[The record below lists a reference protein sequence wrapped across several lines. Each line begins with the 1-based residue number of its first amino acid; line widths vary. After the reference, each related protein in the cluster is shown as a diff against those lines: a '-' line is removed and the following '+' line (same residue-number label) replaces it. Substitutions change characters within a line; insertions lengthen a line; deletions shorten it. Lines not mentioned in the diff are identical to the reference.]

1 MENNNKTSWRK
12 NLDSRYISGEDLVSG
27 LRGFKPEMVVVIERF
42 SDTDTFDQTTQK
54 TAIKTGFYLR
64 ELNGQMLHKPLIL
77 NKKNAEY
84 CEKEFKSIYMED
96 WIGKPIVLYAQ
107 ADKRFGHVARF
118 KKYYP
123 QAHKTVE
130 PPKPVEVNVD
140 EIVLQIELITE
151 LPQLAQYWSGLDI
164 PTKNIEAILKAKDKR
179 KSELENGNS

>member
-1 MENNNKTSWRK
+1 MENKTHWKK
-12 NLDSRYISGEDLVSG
+12 NLDSRYISGEDLISG
-27 LRGFKPEMVVVIERF
+27 LHGLKPEMVVTIERF
-42 SDTDTFDQTTQK
+42 NDAETFDQNTQQK
-54 TAIKTGFYLR
+54 LVKTGFYLR
-64 ELNGQMLHKPLIL
+64 EVGGNMLHKPIIL
-77 NKKNAEY
+77 NNTNAKY
-84 CEKEFKSIYMED
+84 CEKEFKTPFMED